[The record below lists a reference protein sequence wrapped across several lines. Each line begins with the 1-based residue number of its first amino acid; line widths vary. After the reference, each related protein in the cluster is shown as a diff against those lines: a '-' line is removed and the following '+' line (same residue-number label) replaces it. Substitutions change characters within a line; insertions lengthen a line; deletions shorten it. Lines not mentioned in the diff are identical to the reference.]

1 VGIIDSIGNLPSQWN
16 KILSLEVATS
26 GRMTYHWKS
35 TGIFAFGVSFH
46 LLKFWRDLTWHTY
59 SRMLTKISW
68 CRHHLIG

>member
-26 GRMTYHWKS
+26 GRMTFHWKC

-46 LLKFWRDLTWHTY
+46 LLKFWRDLT
-59 SRMLTKISW
+59 
-68 CRHHLIG
+68 